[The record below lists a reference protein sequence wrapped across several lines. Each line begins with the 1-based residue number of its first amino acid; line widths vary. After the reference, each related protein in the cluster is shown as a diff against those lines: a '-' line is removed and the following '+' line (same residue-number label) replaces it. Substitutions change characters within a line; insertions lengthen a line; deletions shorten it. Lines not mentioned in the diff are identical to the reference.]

1 MPRTMAHIRGAL
13 LMSAAGLAVSAFAG
27 IAAAD
32 PQEPVI
38 GAGDDASFLIF
49 MATDGG
55 VEQQLNG
62 DMGPASIER
71 GSLDF
76 PHVAGASHNSPSANI
91 LVGWDEIYDNRP
103 GDAGIFSRVRFDI
116 STSDGSSFISED
128 AANNGFNFLRW
139 EIGAHADPADQAF
152 ADAIGFRPFVE
163 DVVMVEAR
171 AVFFNDDVQL
181 NSLAFGF
188 TLGIGST
195 WDGTD
200 AMPGNLFSVGSDV
213 NRIEITYD
221 YDATFVPAPTTA
233 SLLLGAGLL
242 GARRRRP

>member
-1 MPRTMAHIRGAL
+1 MPRSMANVRGAL
-13 LMSAAGLAVSAFAG
+13 LVSAAGFAISAAAG
-27 IAAAD
+27 IASAD
-32 PQEPVI
+32 PLDPVI
-38 GAGDDASFLIF
+38 GAGDDVSFLIF

-55 VEQQLNG
+55 VEQQLNSG
-62 DMGPASIER
+62 AGPASIQR

-76 PHVAGASHNSPSANI
+76 PEVAGTSFNTPSANI

-103 GDAGIFSRVRFDI
+103 GDAGVFSRVRFDI
-116 STSDGSSFISED
+116 STSDGSAFINED
-128 AANNGFNFLRW
+128 AANNGYNFLRW
-139 EIGAHADPADQAF
+139 EIGDHSNPADQAS

-163 DVVMVEAR
+163 DVVFVEAR

-200 AMPGNLFSVGSDV
+200 ALPGNLFNVGTDI

-221 YDATFVPAPTTA
+221 YDPTFVPAPTTA

-242 GARRRRP
+242 GARRRRS